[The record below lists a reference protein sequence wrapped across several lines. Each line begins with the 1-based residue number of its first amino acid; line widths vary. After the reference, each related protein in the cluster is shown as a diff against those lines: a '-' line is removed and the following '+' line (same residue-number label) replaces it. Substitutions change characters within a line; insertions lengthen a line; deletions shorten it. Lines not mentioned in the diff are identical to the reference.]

1 MLVLRQKIV
10 GDAPVHRAFR
20 FEHLVGETGLL
31 SQSELCFSRLDIQ
44 SDKREARM
52 SAAQLQSNWQ
62 KDQQLGTPAEI
73 SAFAAYFSEQINLQG
88 MFGSFWT
95 KNKVLDAAAVSASYG
110 GCAVIVSSYQRLANS
125 FEHNRHIHVGRVC
138 YVEQD
143 HIPPE
148 QEMFRSAFT
157 KSVSLSWEREVRLIL
172 PDLPS
177 GGHMQPY
184 FQDRPRIKFIPV
196 NLLKMIKKV
205 LVLPSANRGQR
216 KVLNTTCRRL
226 SIPCEAVSAWR
237 FHVR

>member
-1 MLVLRQKIV
+1 MMVLRQKIV

-52 SAAQLQSNWQ
+52 SAAQLNSNRQ

-73 SAFAAYFSEQINLQG
+73 SELAAYFSEQVNRQG

-95 KNKVLDAAAVSASYG
+95 KNKILDAAAVSASYG
-110 GCAVIVSSYQRLANS
+110 GCAVIISSYQRLANS
-125 FEHNRHIHVGRVC
+125 FEDNQYIHVGMVR
-138 YVEQD
+138 YVEQG
-143 HIPPE
+143 HIATE
-148 QEMFRSAFT
+148 QEMFRSAYT

-177 GGHMQPY
+177 GGLVQPY
-184 FQDRPRIKFIPV
+184 FQDRPRIKFVRV
-196 NLLKMIKKV
+196 NLLKMVKKV

-216 KVLNTTCRRL
+216 KVLATTCRRL
-226 SIPCEAVSAWR
+226 SLPCEGVPAWK